1 MEYKDFDGNDLRVE
15 GGYEFSMTSEKSS
28 ERWDN
33 GRIKNYCRLVGAPI
47 QYKAETLFS
56 DLKKIVASNPPFLVD
71 GSEKWIAAYLD
82 SIELH
87 VKDNYSITDNEF
99 VLTGESIMDMAAAF
113 AITNDAISA
122 TRMFFTID
130 IIVGLLARR
139 QMHGHDY
146 FTSDDNYIDQFEKA
160 VELSIFD
167 GSYYLHSFHGYRDID
182 KKLKTNMTRNV
193 YKNTMIIVSIPDGE
207 ELQSFGRND
216 KTMILNPGSSFSA
229 KIVRF
234 YKTELCWANR
244 ATFEFYPT
252 MIGIQ
257 RCRFPA
263 EPMLAVEMEMAE
275 GVANSL
281 GWGVTINAFIPLH
294 WVTHVKWNGQY
305 RYVKD
310 TPVASHGS
318 PDNLPVVL
326 TRSQFEEY
334 GWRS

>member
-1 MEYKDFDGNDLRVE
+1 MEYKDFDGNELCVE
-15 GGYEFSMTSEKSS
+15 GCYEFSITSEKSS
-28 ERWDN
+28 KKWDN
-33 GRIKNYCRLVGAPI
+33 GSIKNYCRLVGAPI
-47 QYKAETLFS
+47 QYGAETLFS
-56 DLKKIVASNPPFLVD
+56 DLKKVVASKPPFLVV
-71 GSEKWIAAYLD
+71 GTEEWIAAYLD
-82 SIELH
+82 RIELH
-87 VKDNYSITDNEF
+87 VKHNYSITNNEF
-99 VLTGESIMDMAAAF
+99 VLTGKSILDMATDF

-130 IIVGLLARR
+130 IIIGLVAGLSLD
-139 QMHGHDY
+139 GHDY
-146 FTSDDNYIDQFEKA
+146 FTNDENFLDQFEKA

-167 GSYYLHSFHGYRDID
+167 DSYYLMSFSGYEGID

-193 YKNTMIIVSIPDGE
+193 YKNSVVIVSVPDGE
-207 ELQSFGRND
+207 ELQTSGHND
-216 KTMILNPGSSFSA
+216 KKMILNPGATFSA

-252 MIGIQ
+252 MIGAQ
-257 RCRFPA
+257 RCRLSD
-263 EPMLAVEMEMAE
+263 EPMFAVEMEMAE
-275 GVANSL
+275 GVTSSL

-294 WVTHVKWNGQY
+294 WITHIKWNGQF

-326 TRSQFEEY
+326 TRSQFEKY
-334 GWRS
+334 GWRG